1 MVLYLGPQIWI
12 SPYHHIDLSPDQ
24 QKYLSFA
31 WPFNGVLRYFTF
43 VVLSFGL
50 SSACFCFTKLLGPL
64 VKLWRSMGHNYLFF
78 LTTGFI
84 VSQRGRPPSQQVLFS
99 EDSSGLLV
107 EKKKPPWV
115 PMTDS
120 VLSRIWYIL
129 SLNWHSLSVT
139 FSLGV
144 SVSTLREEFK
154 KHIKPF
160 VSDFCC

>member
-1 MVLYLGPQIWI
+1 MAYLGI
-12 SPYHHIDLSPDQ
+12 SLSWF
-24 QKYLSFA
+24 YLSVSVARVF
-31 WPFNGVLRYFTF
+31 VLPNCWARW
-43 VVLSFGL
+43 LNDGH
-50 SSACFCFTKLLGPL
+50 
-64 VKLWRSMGHNYLFF
+64 LWFITLLFF
-78 LTTGFI
+78 LTTDFI
-84 VSQRGRPPSQQVLFS
+84 ISQRGHPPSQHVLFS

-115 PMTDS
+115 PMMDS

-144 SVSTLREEFK
+144 SVSTLMEEFK

-160 VSDFCC
+160 VSDF

>member
-1 MVLYLGPQIWI
+1 
-12 SPYHHIDLSPDQ
+12 
-24 QKYLSFA
+24 
-31 WPFNGVLRYFTF
+31 
-43 VVLSFGL
+43 
-50 SSACFCFTKLLGPL
+50 
-64 VKLWRSMGHNYLFF
+64 
-78 LTTGFI
+78 
-84 VSQRGRPPSQQVLFS
+84 
-99 EDSSGLLV
+99 
-107 EKKKPPWV
+107 
-115 PMTDS
+115 MTDS